1 MDKAKKLIEDA
12 IEKAKEK
19 TGQVNPNACT
29 LKVPHELIGML
40 IGRGGETIKDL
51 KKESGARIDIS
62 KEPDEEGSSDRLVN
76 ITGPPECVE
85 YAKKMVEEMLGKSRE
100 GLRVKM
106 EEDDNGGSITRA
118 GGRIIKVPLES
129 IGVLIGKGG
138 ETISRIQKDSNARI
152 EINRDD
158 KDSRER
164 NVTITGTGDA
174 IEKAIRAIDEVL
186 DAAERAGRGAR
197 RRRDADEGAL
207 VPVDRKPSP
216 VKDGWVAEK
225 VYIDEVEMPYRP
237 NYVPEHEDGLPTD
250 LEIFVKGLPKS
261 CAERELWEH
270 LYRLGATDVKEILLL
285 RRQKQS
291 KGMAY
296 VVFNRHEHAV
306 LAKNKL
312 QGMPASSIP
321 CAEASQ
327 EQQVLQVRF
336 SESER
341 CINGRSNVY
350 GADMAILLM
359 GPRGRAMVEVKEAS
373 GLRKVTLTGRNM
385 KSFGQVDEDPRVH
398 LVVYYEPDEVD
409 NVSKALEHW
418 GRQLG
423 EIHREIVER
432 SKGKG
437 KGKGWPW
444 MPPPYGHP
452 GHPPWPPMPG
462 RPPGP
467 ASPYGPMPPHMHP
480 MMHPPP
486 EPVVEAPVLLTRRT
500 MEDGELSSDKVIE
513 ATSLRGRELRWQPWP
528 EVTGFNSDW
537 KVIPLRWGL
546 RGELFALLRHR
557 QSGETKVCAAEVQ
570 HSLEKW
576 PVLHTNSSSSK
587 GAKYKS
593 FTFNEHLF
601 VISIDRDSGA
611 LKVFHVPD
619 PGSAWNV
626 AYEATLPEEPSEEF
640 PMSRFAK
647 LCVFYGMDR
656 CLRLVSSC
664 TDFAGNSL
672 CFFFIGCAASVFIR
686 YLL

>member
-1 MDKAKKLIEDA
+1 MSRDHNLHDLHLLQSQE
-12 IEKAKEK
+12 
-19 TGQVNPNACT
+19 
-29 LKVPHELIGML
+29 
-40 IGRGGETIKDL
+40 L

-62 KEPDEEGSSDRLVN
+62 KEPDEDGSQDRLVH

-85 YAKKMVEEMLGKSRE
+85 YAKKMVEDMLGKSKE
-100 GLRVKM
+100 GLKVKM
-106 EEDDNGGSITRA
+106 EEDDNGGTGAVA
-118 GGRIIKVPLES
+118 GGRIIKVPFES
-129 IGVLIGKGG
+129 IGVLIGRGG
-138 ETISRIQKDSNARI
+138 ETISKIQKESHARI

-158 KDSRER
+158 KEGKDR
-164 NVTITGTGDA
+164 NVTITGSADS
-174 IEKAIRAIDEVL
+174 IEKAIRAIDDVL
-186 DAAERAGRGAR
+186 DAAERSGKGSR
-197 RRRDADEGAL
+197 RRRDAEMSSRDDGAL
-207 VPVDRKPSP
+207 VPIDRKPSP
-216 VKDGWVAEK
+216 VKDSWVAEK

-250 LEIFVKGLPKS
+250 LEIFVKGLPQV
-261 CAERELWEH
+261 CAERDLWEH

-312 QGMPASSIP
+312 QGTPASSIP
-321 CAEASQ
+321 CAESAAPESQ
-327 EQQVLQVRF
+327 MLQVRF

-350 GADMAILLM
+350 GADMPVLLM
-359 GPRGRAMVEVKEAS
+359 GPRGRAMLDVKEGS

-385 KSFGQVDEDPRVH
+385 KTFGQVDEDPRMH
-398 LVVYYEPDEVD
+398 MVVYYEPDEVD
-409 NVSKALEHW
+409 TVAKAVEVW
-418 GRQLG
+418 GRQVG

-444 MPPPYGHP
+444 MPPPYFDGR
-452 GHPPWPPMPG
+452 PPYGPPMPRPHG
-462 RPPGP
+462 PPGP
-467 ASPYGPMPPHMHP
+467 HGPHGPLGPHAPRGPPPPYGPMPHMHGPPP

-486 EPVVEAPVLLTRRT
+486 EPVVEAPVILTRRRLV
-500 MEDGELSSDKVIE
+500 EGDGPAELSNEKVTE

-528 EVTGFNSDW
+528 DVSNFNGEW

-546 RGELFALLRHR
+546 RGELFTLLRHR

-570 HSLEKW
+570 NSLEKW
-576 PVLHTNSSSSK
+576 PVLHTNSTSSRS
-587 GAKYKS
+587 ARYKS

-601 VISIDRDSGA
+601 VISIDRESGA

-619 PGSAWNV
+619 PSSAWNV
-626 AYEATLPEEPSEEF
+626 AFETTLSEDPQERQDF
-640 PMSRFAK
+640 PLSRFAK

-656 CLRLVSSC
+656 MPGRLKFDLALFV
-664 TDFAGNSL
+664 
-672 CFFFIGCAASVFIR
+672 FF
-686 YLL
+686 LT

>member
-197 RRRDADEGAL
+197 RRRDVDEGAL

-359 GPRGRAMVEVKEAS
+359 GPRGRAMVEVKE
-373 GLRKVTLTGRNM
+373 GLRTAKG
-385 KSFGQVDEDPRVH
+385 DPHRAQH
-398 LVVYYEPDEVD
+398 EV
-409 NVSKALEHW
+409 LW
-418 GRQLG
+418 
-423 EIHREIVER
+423 
-432 SKGKG
+432 
-437 KGKGWPW
+437 
-444 MPPPYGHP
+444 
-452 GHPPWPPMPG
+452 
-462 RPPGP
+462 
-467 ASPYGPMPPHMHP
+467 
-480 MMHPPP
+480 
-486 EPVVEAPVLLTRRT
+486 
-500 MEDGELSSDKVIE
+500 
-513 ATSLRGRELRWQPWP
+513 
-528 EVTGFNSDW
+528 
-537 KVIPLRWGL
+537 
-546 RGELFALLRHR
+546 
-557 QSGETKVCAAEVQ
+557 SG
-570 HSLEKW
+570 
-576 PVLHTNSSSSK
+576 
-587 GAKYKS
+587 G
-593 FTFNEHLF
+593 
-601 VISIDRDSGA
+601 
-611 LKVFHVPD
+611 
-619 PGSAWNV
+619 
-626 AYEATLPEEPSEEF
+626 
-640 PMSRFAK
+640 
-647 LCVFYGMDR
+647 
-656 CLRLVSSC
+656 
-664 TDFAGNSL
+664 
-672 CFFFIGCAASVFIR
+672 
-686 YLL
+686 